1 MAFWE
6 DFSKKVKDVAAITA
20 EKTKDVAAAAGE
32 AAKDAAELAKINVAI
47 AGEQREIDKNCRT
60 IGEWFVTEY
69 DGELP
74 EAVKGLADAI
84 AASKAKIAE
93 LEASKPKK
101 DEGKAAAPVAQA
113 AEEIVEEVAEAA
125 EEVIEEIK
133 EAVAAKKC
141 PVCGAETDSRF
152 CPQCGAPVDE

>member
-101 DEGKAAAPVAQA
+101 DDKAAAPVAEAA
-113 AEEIVEEVAEAA
+113 AEVVEEVAEAV
-125 EEVIEEIK
+125 EEVVEEIK
-133 EAVAAKKC
+133 DTVELKKC
-141 PVCGAETDSRF
+141 PICGAEADSKF
-152 CPQCGAPVDE
+152 CPQCGAPVGE